1 MLSAFCHAQEVDSM
15 RSVSLDSVVVSARR
29 NTSGM
34 AQRADGMLV
43 WKMQNLLDMP
53 KILGNADP
61 IHFAQMLPGIQTNTE
76 FRCGINIEGCDNTHN
91 VVEIGGVPVYNA
103 SHLLG
108 FFSVFNASHYQ
119 TMNVAKTPLSAA
131 NAARIGGTLSFEPFY
146 VAPDSTQGEASVGLI
161 SSQATVRTRLG
172 SRTHCTFSLRAS
184 YLNLLYS
191 RWLRAD
197 DNNINYFF
205 YDANLTLVH
214 RFSDTDALAF
224 DAYAGTDN
232 AKIMASDY
240 LATMKAQWGNV
251 MGALHWLHDKGSFHM
266 RHTVY
271 ATAYSNRFRLEMQ
284 EMKAKLPSAI
294 ADVGYRADLRWQQW
308 KAGGAFAVHR
318 VQPQAAES
326 YGDYGLNA
334 SSQKRRTAVE
344 GAVYVDYA
352 LPLGTCFS
360 VDAGIRGSLF
370 RSGSSTFAAAD
381 PSVFVHYDNNR
392 GIRLRAGY
400 FLRHQYMYLT
410 GFSDAG
416 LPSNFWMP
424 ADADNRPQWA
434 HGATLGG
441 SLSTADRRWQLS
453 ADLFYRRL
461 YNQTEY
467 AGNIL
472 DVVATNYDL
481 NSTLLRGNGENY
493 GASVMLQ
500 KSSGRLTGWMSY
512 TYTRA
517 RRTFSQGTTRGT
529 YPASHE
535 RPHELNVVAAY
546 NPWHHFGFGATLV
559 WASGTPFTAPVSVN
573 MLNGNIVAKYG
584 KHNANRYADY
594 VRLDLSAN
602 YKWTSRRGT
611 EHGFN
616 LSVCNVTA
624 HKNEL
629 FYRLRISKK
638 NEYAY
643 RPMYFVLPV
652 MPSVSYYCK
661 F

>member
-34 AQRADGMLV
+34 AQRADGTLV

-119 TMNVAKTPLSAA
+119 AMNVAKTPLNAA

-146 VAPDSTQGEASVGLI
+146 VAPDSTHGEASVGLI

-184 YLNLLYS
+184 YLNLLYG

-197 DNNINYFF
+197 NNDINYFF

-232 AKIMASDY
+232 AKITESGY
-240 LATMKAQWGNV
+240 LATMMARWGNV
-251 MGALHWLHDKGSFHM
+251 MGALHWLHDNGCLHM

-294 ADVGYRADLRWQQW
+294 ADVGYRADLRWRQW
-308 KAGGAFAVHR
+308 KTGGAFAVHR

-326 YGDYGLNA
+326 YGDYGLNV

-344 GAVYVDYA
+344 GAVYVDTPCRWA
-352 LPLGTCFS
+352 HASAWMQASEARCSEAAVARLRLPTPLSSCTTTTTVASGCVPATSCAIS
-360 VDAGIRGSLF
+360 ICTLRASPMPDCPPTSGCLPMPTTVHSGHMVP
-370 RSGSSTFAAAD
+370 RSAVRFPQPTGVGSSLPTSSIAD
-381 PSVFVHYDNNR
+381 CTTRRSMPA
-392 GIRLRAGY
+392 I
-400 FLRHQYMYLT
+400 YLT
-410 GFSDAG
+410 W
-416 LPSNFWMP
+416 LPP
-424 ADADNRPQWA
+424 
-434 HGATLGG
+434 TTT
-441 SLSTADRRWQLS
+441 STRHCCAAMARTT
-453 ADLFYRRL
+453 A
-461 YNQTEY
+461 
-467 AGNIL
+467 
-472 DVVATNYDL
+472 
-481 NSTLLRGNGENY
+481 
-493 GASVMLQ
+493 
-500 KSSGRLTGWMSY
+500 
-512 TYTRA
+512 RA
-517 RRTFSQGTTRGT
+517 
-529 YPASHE
+529 
-535 RPHELNVVAAY
+535 
-546 NPWHHFGFGATLV
+546 
-559 WASGTPFTAPVSVN
+559 
-573 MLNGNIVAKYG
+573 
-584 KHNANRYADY
+584 
-594 VRLDLSAN
+594 
-602 YKWTSRRGT
+602 
-611 EHGFN
+611 
-616 LSVCNVTA
+616 
-624 HKNEL
+624 
-629 FYRLRISKK
+629 
-638 NEYAY
+638 
-643 RPMYFVLPV
+643 
-652 MPSVSYYCK
+652 
-661 F
+661 

>member
-1 MLSAFCHAQEVDSM
+1 M
-15 RSVSLDSVVVSARR
+15 
-29 NTSGM
+29 
-34 AQRADGMLV
+34 
-43 WKMQNLLDMP
+43 
-53 KILGNADP
+53 
-61 IHFAQMLPGIQTNTE
+61 
-76 FRCGINIEGCDNTHN
+76 
-91 VVEIGGVPVYNA
+91 
-103 SHLLG
+103 
-108 FFSVFNASHYQ
+108 
-119 TMNVAKTPLSAA
+119 
-131 NAARIGGTLSFEPFY
+131 
-146 VAPDSTQGEASVGLI
+146 
-161 SSQATVRTRLG
+161 
-172 SRTHCTFSLRAS
+172 
-184 YLNLLYS
+184 
-191 RWLRAD
+191 
-197 DNNINYFF
+197 
-205 YDANLTLVH
+205 
-214 RFSDTDALAF
+214 
-224 DAYAGTDN
+224 
-232 AKIMASDY
+232 
-240 LATMKAQWGNV
+240 
-251 MGALHWLHDKGSFHM
+251 
-266 RHTVY
+266 
-271 ATAYSNRFRLEMQ
+271 
-284 EMKAKLPSAI
+284 
-294 ADVGYRADLRWQQW
+294 
-308 KAGGAFAVHR
+308 
-318 VQPQAAES
+318 
-326 YGDYGLNA
+326 
-334 SSQKRRTAVE
+334 
-344 GAVYVDYA
+344 
-352 LPLGTCFS
+352 
-360 VDAGIRGSLF
+360 
-370 RSGSSTFAAAD
+370 
-381 PSVFVHYDNNR
+381 HYDNNR

-424 ADADNRPQWA
+424 ADADSRPQWA

-546 NPWHHFGFGATLV
+546 NPWRHFGFGATLV

-616 LSVCNVTA
+616 LSVCNATA

-643 RPMYFVLPV
+643 RPMYFVLPI